1 MRPSPRFLPDRL
13 ALQRQENLTD
23 GLELVGCAE
32 CSGSDQGCRHCWP
45 AAVAAAQ
52 RQRSARPV
60 EQRAPPPEVLALQRK
75 ASGAEAKS
83 AAKPPK
89 APKAVPSPAGVR
101 GLKEAAAAAAAGGS
115 PATAAQLAAA
125 AAAGAGSA
133 SSRRNKALLAV
144 NREATSGAHAAG
156 KYALGCGRCRWSMT
170 GGCNNCRSK
179 QAVEMV
185 GGTILGPAAGV
196 R

>member
-1 MRPSPRFLPDRL
+1 M
-13 ALQRQENLTD
+13 LQRLENLTE

-52 RQRSARPV
+52 RQRSARPA
-60 EQRAPPPEVLALQRK
+60 EQRAPPPEKPSQQHRAAGEGK
-75 ASGAEAKS
+75 TAS
-83 AAKPPK
+83 KPPK

-101 GLKEAAAAAAAGGS
+101 ALKEAAAAAAAGGS

-144 NREATSGAHAAG
+144 NREATMAAHAVG

-179 QAVEMV
+179 QAEEMV
-185 GGTILGPAAGV
+185 SGDQLAKLS
-196 R
+196 

>member
-1 MRPSPRFLPDRL
+1 M
-13 ALQRQENLTD
+13 
-23 GLELVGCAE
+23 GCAE

-52 RQRSARPV
+52 RQRSARPAA
-60 EQRAPPPEVLALQRK
+60 QRAPPPEKPPQLQQK
-75 ASGAEAKS
+75 TGAGEAK
-83 AAKPPK
+83 AANKPPK

-101 GLKEAAAAAAAGGS
+101 ALKEAAAAAAAGGS

-144 NREATSGAHAAG
+144 NREATMGAHAAG

-179 QAVEMV
+179 QAEEMV
-185 GGTILGPAAGV
+185 SGV
-196 R
+196 APMTPL